1 MKQTANDWM
10 LFKFHL
16 SAFLSAARSITLVM
30 QKEYAHAAGFESWY
44 ERQQEE
50 MRKDGLLT
58 FFNNLRV
65 TSIYI
70 KTSPTQSP
78 IFTSCGRFIFYAQ
91 WFYNCD
97 G

>member
-1 MKQTANDWM
+1 MKQIANGWM

-16 SAFLSAARSITLVM
+16 SAFLSAARSITWVM
-30 QKEYAHAAGFESWY
+30 QKEVAQAVGFESWY

-65 TSIYI
+65 TSIHI
-70 KTSPTQSP
+70 K
-78 IFTSCGRFIFYAQ
+78 
-91 WFYNCD
+91 
-97 G
+97 

>member
-30 QKEYAHAAGFESWY
+30 QKEYAHEAGFESWY
-44 ERQQEE
+44 GRQQEE

-65 TSIYI
+65 TSIHI
-70 KTSPTQSP
+70 KQVQTESDFHFLWQIYFLCPVVLQL
-78 IFTSCGRFIFYAQ
+78 
-91 WFYNCD
+91 
-97 G
+97 